1 LLPHRTGLRSQHVGE
16 SSMHESQ
23 RPDQPVL
30 FGITGPAKG
39 RKVVLGPDAISVGRR
54 DDMTVSVPDPKLS
67 AHHADI
73 VQTDGGCVL
82 RDCMSTNG
90 TFVNGELVA
99 EAQLAPN
106 DRIRMGR
113 SEFVFTQLGDLD
125 EVSAMLGVSETAE
138 LVSDSHTSVLSTPK
152 VQVSMATQSVQ
163 VQKVC
168 ATDETP
174 VAHKLCSLY
183 EVGRRINVLSGLDAL
198 LDLVVCTILEEMHAD
213 RTVLLLFDEE
223 TGELTPAVTRCRE
236 GITLDGP
243 VQVSETI
250 VRQAVESEQS
260 ILTEDAGSDERF
272 TEGESISLVGIR
284 SAMCVPLL
292 ASTKVIGVAYV
303 DKLSHIAAFGAEDLE
318 FLTVLCNSAAIS
330 IENARLF
337 SEVQARNREVTE
349 ANRQIEA
356 SYRELEKTQQKLIQ
370 AEKLSSLGRLVA
382 GIAHDLKNIL
392 TSVTGY
398 AQLLRMPAPDDKRAT
413 YVERLNETTAMCTK
427 MVRDLMGFARQ
438 DDVMPEPANLNTLAT
453 EAIDIASTSA
463 TEAGV
468 EIVHE
473 LAEELPT
480 AHLDPLQMVRVLT
493 NLVTNAVQAMADF
506 DGERRITVRTGH
518 EADEVYA
525 VVEDTGPGIPEE
537 AMGQIFDPFFTTKPK
552 GTGTGLGLSLCQ
564 GIVAAH
570 GGSIEVESAPGKGA
584 RFTLR
589 LPLEG
594 PLCQGCGASAAATED

>member
-1 LLPHRTGLRSQHVGE
+1 
-16 SSMHESQ
+16 MHESQ
-23 RPDQPVL
+23 LPDQPVL
-30 FGITGPAKG
+30 YGIAGPAKG
-39 RKVVLGPDAISVGRR
+39 RKVVLGPDAITVGRHN
-54 DDMTVSVPDPKLS
+54 DMAVCVADAKLS
-67 AHHADI
+67 GHHADI
-73 VQTDGGCVL
+73 VYTDGACVL

-99 EAQLAPN
+99 EARLAPN
-106 DRIRMGR
+106 DRVQMGR
-113 SEFVFTQLGDLD
+113 SEFVFTRLGELD
-125 EVSAMLGVSETAE
+125 EVAATLTASETAE
-138 LVSDSHTSVLSTPK
+138 LVNDSDTSVLSTPK
-152 VQVSMATQSVQ
+152 VQVSVATQSVQ

-168 ATDETP
+168 GADEIP

-198 LDLVVCTILEEMHAD
+198 LDLVVRTILDEMDAD
-213 RTVLLLFDEE
+213 RAVLLLFDEE
-223 TGELTPAVTRCRE
+223 TDALAPAVTRCRD
-236 GITLDGP
+236 GIALNGP
-243 VQVSETI
+243 VRVSETI
-250 VRQAVESEQS
+250 VRQAVESRQS
-260 ILTEDAGSDERF
+260 ILTEDAASDERF

-292 ASTKVIGVAYV
+292 ANTKVIGVAYV
-303 DKLSHIAAFGAEDLE
+303 DKLSRTAAFGAEDLE

-337 SEVQARNREVTE
+337 SEVQASNREVTE

-356 SYRELEKTQQKLIQ
+356 SYRELEETQQKLIQ

-413 YVERLNETTAMCTK
+413 YIERLNETTAMCTK

-438 DDVMPEPANLNTLAT
+438 DEVAPEPTSLNALAAEALDMASTLA
-453 EAIDIASTSA
+453 A
-463 TEAGV
+463 EAGV
-468 EIVHE
+468 EMVRE
-473 LAEELPT
+473 LGDGLPT
-480 AHLDPLQMVRVLT
+480 AQLDPLQMMRVLT
-493 NLVTNAVQAMADF
+493 NLMTNAIQAMADVE
-506 DGERRITVRTGH
+506 GPRLLTVRTGH
-518 EADEVYA
+518 EADEVY
-525 VVEDTGPGIPEE
+525 VTVEDTGPGIAQE

-570 GGSIEVESAPGKGA
+570 GGSIEVESAPGRGA

-594 PLCQGCGASAAATED
+594 PLCQGCGVSAAATED